1 MRTDTGM
8 QYAFYLRW
16 PTDLLRC
23 NLQLMACYH
32 VWHMRATNR
41 HPARWICIHQ
51 APRQRAWHP
60 PHPRQGRCVLNATTG
75 MTGSTFRA
83 QSNILLEHLF
93 PLEAT
98 SPLLKAPNSSCGVA
112 TPRLRCLRET
122 FLPLERPNPQPAD
135 CAGSATNQRPKPHGV
150 KCCHKRFK
158 LPRRSRSNFQLSSDN
173 YYEKICTFTFQANN
187 TAISIVE
194 NSQLTCCVG
203 NPCSLGF

>member
-112 TPRLRCLRET
+112 TPRRQFEGNVSPFREAEPPT
-122 FLPLERPNPQPAD
+122 SWLCSWQCYKSKAE
-135 CAGSATNQRPKPHGV
+135 T
-150 KCCHKRFK
+150 
-158 LPRRSRSNFQLSSDN
+158 PRSEMLSP
-173 YYEKICTFTFQANN
+173 TFQVAQ
-187 TAISIVE
+187 AK
-194 NSQLTCCVG
+194 QK
-203 NPCSLGF
+203 